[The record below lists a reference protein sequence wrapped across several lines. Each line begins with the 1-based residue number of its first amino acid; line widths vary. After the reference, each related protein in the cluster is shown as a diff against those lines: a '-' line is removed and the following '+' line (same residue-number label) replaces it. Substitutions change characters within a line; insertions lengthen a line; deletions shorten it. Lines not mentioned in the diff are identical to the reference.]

1 VPPFDAPL
9 TVIGHRG
16 AGAGN
21 PDVPENSIRSFQA
34 AHALGATWVE
44 LDVRKAADGEL
55 VVCHDERLAD
65 GTPVRSLP
73 AADLPRKGIH
83 RLEEVLTRLP
93 DGLGIDLDVKNSVDD
108 AVCPVAETTAARVAR
123 IARIARGATGD
134 RRVLLTSFDPALR
147 AVVETVAPE
156 LPVGLLTWAQVPLR
170 ESIPTARRLGYDVLA
185 PWIGAL
191 RPHGIALGG
200 SGDEVRAQVAVA
212 HQAGL
217 QLLVWV
223 AGPDDVPWLAELGIE
238 GMCVDDIQA
247 VGGRI
252 RALAAG

>member
-9 TVIGHRG
+9 TLIGHRG
-16 AGAGN
+16 AGAAN

-44 LDVRKAADGEL
+44 LDVRKAAEGEL

-65 GTPVRSLP
+65 GTPVRSLQ
-73 AADLPRKGIH
+73 AADLSRKGIQ
-83 RLEEVLTRLP
+83 RLDEVLACLP
-93 DGLGIDLDVKNSVDD
+93 GGLGIDLDVKNSVDD

-123 IARIARGATGD
+123 IARGATGD

-147 AVVETVAPE
+147 GVVETVAPE
-156 LPVGLLTWAQVPLR
+156 LPVGLLTWPPVPLR
-170 ESIPTARRLGYDVLA
+170 ESVPTARRLGYDVLA

-191 RPHGIALGG
+191 RPEGTGAGG
-200 SGDEVRAQVAVA
+200 GDQVRAQVAVA
-212 HQAGL
+212 RQAGL

-223 AGPDDVPWLAELGIE
+223 AGPDDVPWLAELGVE
-238 GMCVDDIQA
+238 GVCVDDIPA
-247 VGGRI
+247 VGARI
-252 RALAAG
+252 RALTAG

>member
-1 VPPFDAPL
+1 VPPFDAAL

-21 PDVPENSIRSFQA
+21 PDLPENSLRSFQA
-34 AHALGATWVE
+34 AHALGAAWVE
-44 LDVRKAADGEL
+44 LDVRKAADGEP

-65 GTPVRSLP
+65 GTPVRSLE
-73 AADLPRKGIH
+73 AADLSRKGIH
-83 RLEEVLTRLP
+83 RLEEVLAVLP
-93 DGLGIDLDVKNSVDD
+93 GGLGIDLDVKNSVDD

-123 IARIARGATGD
+123 SARGATGD
-134 RRVLLTSFDPALR
+134 RPVLLTSFDPALH

-156 LPVGLLTWAQVPLR
+156 LPVGLLTWPPVPLR
-170 ESIPTARRLGYDVLA
+170 ESVPTARRLGYDVLA

-191 RPHGIALGG
+191 RPDGTGPGG
-200 SGDEVRAQVAVA
+200 GDEVRAQVAVA
-212 HQAGL
+212 RRAGL

-223 AGPDDVPWLAELGIE
+223 AGPGDVPWLAELGVE
-238 GMCVDDIQA
+238 GVCVDDIPA
-247 VGGRI
+247 VRASI

>member
-9 TVIGHRG
+9 TLIGHRG
-16 AGAGN
+16 AGAAN

-44 LDVRKAADGEL
+44 LDVRKAAEGEL

-65 GTPVRSLP
+65 GTPVRSLQ
-73 AADLPRKGIH
+73 AADLSRKGIQ
-83 RLEEVLTRLP
+83 RLDEVLACLP
-93 DGLGIDLDVKNSVDD
+93 GGLGIDLDVKNSVDD

-123 IARIARGATGD
+123 IARGATGD

-147 AVVETVAPE
+147 GVVETVAPE
-156 LPVGLLTWAQVPLR
+156 LPVGLLTWRPVPLR
-170 ESIPTARRLGYDVLA
+170 ESVPTARRLGYDVLA

-191 RPHGIALGG
+191 RPEGTGAGG
-200 SGDEVRAQVAVA
+200 GDQVRAQVAVA
-212 HQAGL
+212 RQAGL

-223 AGPDDVPWLAELGIE
+223 AGPDDVPWLAELGVE
-238 GMCVDDIQA
+238 GGCVDDIPA
-247 VGGRI
+247 VGARI
-252 RALAAG
+252 RALTAG

>member
-1 VPPFDAPL
+1 MPPFDAPL

-21 PDVPENSIRSFQA
+21 PDLPENSVRSFQA

-65 GTPVRSLP
+65 GTPVRSLE
-73 AADLPRKGIH
+73 AADLAREGIH
-83 RLEEVLTRLP
+83 RLEEVLAGLP

-108 AVCPVAETTAARVAR
+108 AVGPVADTTAARVAR
-123 IARIARGATGD
+123 IARGAAGD

-147 AVVETVAPE
+147 AVVQRVAPE

-170 ESIPTARRLGYDVLA
+170 ESIPAARRLGYDVLA

-212 HQAGL
+212 RQAGL

-223 AGPDDVPWLAELGIE
+223 AVPDDVPWLAELGIE
-238 GMCVDDIQA
+238 GMCVDDIPA
-247 VGGRI
+247 VGARI
-252 RALAAG
+252 RALAVG

>member
-16 AGAGN
+16 VGAGN

-108 AVCPVAETTAARVAR
+108 AVCPVAETTAARV
-123 IARIARGATGD
+123 ARIARGATGD

-238 GMCVDDIQA
+238 GMCVDDIPA

>member
-1 VPPFDAPL
+1 MPPFDAPL
-9 TVIGHRG
+9 TLIGHRG
-16 AGAGN
+16 AGAAN

-44 LDVRKAADGEL
+44 LDVRKAADGEP

-65 GTPVRSLP
+65 GTPVRSLE
-73 AADLPRKGIH
+73 AADLSRKGIH
-83 RLEEVLTRLP
+83 RLEEVLACLP
-93 DGLGIDLDVKNSVDD
+93 GGLGIDLDVKNGVDD
-108 AVCPVAETTAARVAR
+108 AVCPVADTTAARVAR
-123 IARIARGATGD
+123 IARGAAGD

-147 AVVETVAPE
+147 ALVESVAPE
-156 LPVGLLTWAQVPLR
+156 LPVGLLTWRPVPLR
-170 ESIPTARRLGYDVLA
+170 ESVPTARRLGYDVLA

-191 RPHGIALGG
+191 RPDGTGPGG
-200 SGDEVRAQVAVA
+200 GDGDEVRAQVAVA
-212 HQAGL
+212 RQAGL

-238 GMCVDDIQA
+238 GVCVDDIPA
-247 VGGRI
+247 VSARI

>member
-1 VPPFDAPL
+1 VPPFDAAL

-21 PDVPENSIRSFQA
+21 PDLPENSIRSFHA
-34 AHALGATWVE
+34 APALGATWVE

-65 GTPVRSLP
+65 GTPVRSLE
-73 AADLPRKGIH
+73 AADLSRKGIH
-83 RLEEVLTRLP
+83 RLEEVLARLP

-108 AVCPVAETTAARVAR
+108 AVCPAAETTAARVAR
-123 IARIARGATGD
+123 TARGATRD

-147 AVVETVAPE
+147 GMVASVAPE
-156 LPVGLLTWAQVPLR
+156 LPVGLLTWPPVPLR
-170 ESIPTARRLGYDVLA
+170 ESVPTARRLGYDVLA

-191 RPHGIALGG
+191 RPHGTGPGG
-200 SGDEVRAQVAVA
+200 GDDAVRAQVAVA
-212 HQAGL
+212 RQAGL

-223 AGPDDVPWLAELGIE
+223 AGPDDVPWLADLAVE
-238 GMCVDDIQA
+238 GVCVDDIPA
-247 VGGRI
+247 VSARI
-252 RALAAG
+252 RALALG